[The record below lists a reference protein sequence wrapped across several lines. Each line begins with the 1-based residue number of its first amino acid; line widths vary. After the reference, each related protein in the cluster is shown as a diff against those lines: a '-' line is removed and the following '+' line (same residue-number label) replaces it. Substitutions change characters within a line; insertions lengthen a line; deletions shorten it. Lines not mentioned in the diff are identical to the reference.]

1 MSFSISD
8 AFSRIVLT
16 GTCKNVFDYT
26 ANPLGS
32 NVVTA
37 AWSNGSTAL
46 KGYSVTGITLTAPVV
61 LSANYYDD
69 YEFLGRMVFLMM
81 QRPVIQKCPVTVKD
95 IPVVVKVN

>member
-1 MSFSISD
+1 MSFSIPD

-37 AWSNGSTAL
+37 AWSNGSTTL

-69 YEFLGRMVFLMM
+69 YEFLG
-81 QRPVIQKCPVTVKD
+81 K
-95 IPVVVKVN
+95 NG